1 MIVRAALC
9 PSPPL
14 LAAGVCGHAAVLPE
28 LREACE
34 AAVGW
39 LLAAAPDAVTVVGP
53 APVTASWPPDSVPD
67 LSMHAPALNR
77 LARSAGARHP
87 RVGAVDP
94 SSPPLPLA
102 PAIGGPSSGPPSPPV
117 PLALAIGTQLL
128 DAAGYVGPRVLQ
140 SVAESAS
147 PDACRDLG
155 RDLAADAPLTALLVM
170 GDGSARRS
178 AAAPGYL
185 DDRAEPFDAL
195 VEQALRDGDL
205 AALASL
211 DPDLARDL
219 LAAGR
224 PAWQVLAAALAL
236 APATPQAAASPPATA
251 SPAAASPTTASPA
264 TASPAVASP
273 TTAFPAT
280 ASPAVASGPATPATH
295 APADLTDPT
304 RPRTRILYSAAP
316 LGVAYLV
323 ATLDPTATR

>member
-1 MIVRAALC
+1 MIIRAALC

-14 LAAGVCGHAAVLPE
+14 LAAGVTGQTAVIPE

-34 AAVGW
+34 AAVAW
-39 LLAAAPDAVTVVGP
+39 LLAAAPDMVTVVGP
-53 APVTASWPPDSVPD
+53 ATATAAWPRESIPD

-77 LARSAGARHP
+77 LARPAGARSP
-87 RVGAVDP
+87 GADAGDT
-94 SSPPLPLA
+94 SLPA
-102 PAIGGPSSGPPSPPV
+102 PPPSPPV
-117 PLALAIGTQLL
+117 PLALAIGAQLL
-128 DAAGYVGPRVLQ
+128 DAACYSGPRVLQ

-178 AAAPGYL
+178 TAAPGYL
-185 DDRAEPFDAL
+185 DDRAEPFDTS

-205 AALASL
+205 AALAAL
-211 DPDLARDL
+211 DPDLARDV

-224 PAWQVLAAALAL
+224 PAWQVLAAALT
-236 APATPQAAASPPATA
+236 PATPQTAASPPATA
-251 SPAAASPTTASPA
+251 AQAAASRPA
-264 TASPAVASP
+264 
-273 TTAFPAT
+273 
-280 ASPAVASGPATPATH
+280 
-295 APADLTDPT
+295 APAQAAASRPAAPTGLMPPTGLTPPA

-323 ATLDPTATR
+323 ATLDPTATQ

>member
-1 MIVRAALC
+1 MIIRAALC

-14 LAAGVCGHAAVLPE
+14 LASGVTGLADVLPE

-39 LLAAAPDAVTVVGP
+39 LLAAAPDEVTVIGP
-53 APVTASWPPDSVPD
+53 AAATATWPPDSVPD

-77 LARSAGARHP
+77 ARPTPAAALP
-87 RVGAVDP
+87 PP
-94 SSPPLPLA
+94 SPLPL
-102 PAIGGPSSGPPSPPV
+102 S
-117 PLALAIGTQLL
+117 LAIGAQLL
-128 DAAGYVGPRVLQ
+128 DAAGYSGPRVLQ

-147 PDACRDLG
+147 PGACLDLG

-185 DDRAEPFDAL
+185 DERAEPFDTV

-205 AALASL
+205 PALAAL

-224 PAWQVLAAALAL
+224 PAWQALAGAL
-236 APATPQAAASPPATA
+236 SPGA
-251 SPAAASPTTASPA
+251 
-264 TASPAVASP
+264 
-273 TTAFPAT
+273 
-280 ASPAVASGPATPATH
+280 
-295 APADLTDPT
+295 
-304 RPRTRILYSAAP
+304 RPRTRILYSDAP
-316 LGVAYLV
+316 FGVTYLV
-323 ATLDPTATR
+323 ATLDPAS

>member
-1 MIVRAALC
+1 VIIRAALC

-14 LAAGVCGHAAVLPE
+14 LATGVTGQTAVVPE

-34 AAVGW
+34 AAVAW

-53 APVTASWPPDSVPD
+53 AAATASWPPDSTAD

-77 LARSAGARHP
+77 LARPA
-87 RVGAVDP
+87 
-94 SSPPLPLA
+94 PPL
-102 PAIGGPSSGPPSPPV
+102 
-117 PLALAIGTQLL
+117 PLALAIGAQLL
-128 DAAGYVGPRVLQ
+128 DAAGYVGSRVLQ

-185 DDRAEPFDAL
+185 DDRAEPFDTS

-205 AALASL
+205 AALAAL

-224 PAWQVLAAALAL
+224 PAWQVLAAALA
-236 APATPQAAASPPATA
+236 
-251 SPAAASPTTASPA
+251 
-264 TASPAVASP
+264 
-273 TTAFPAT
+273 
-280 ASPAVASGPATPATH
+280 
-295 APADLTDPT
+295 PADLTAPT

-323 ATLDPTATR
+323 ATLDPAPPE